1 MTVVGIGLLI
11 RWLAIGPDET
21 APLTVPVRRDTLD
34 ITVTERGELES
45 SHQVDSRCEVEGY
58 QNKIVSILPE
68 GNHVKKGELV
78 VTFDSDQLNRQFADQ
93 EVKFRTAEG
102 KAKSARGDLEV
113 ARNKAEGDIA
123 KAARDLQLA
132 RLDRDK
138 YPAEYKADYEEKR
151 GDIELAK
158 KELHEAIEK
167 LDHTKSQVKKGYE
180 APEQLRIKELDVARA
195 QYVVL
200 SKEAKLLV
208 LEKWTRQKTE
218 AELKGKADDAERD
231 LDRAKKSGAASI
243 EKGQSDLDAA
253 LVTARLEKTTLDRFK
268 RQVDRCKILAPE
280 DGILVYSHERYWDPS
295 MQIQPGAMCHYQQ
308 IVFTLPDLS
317 KMQVKVNIHE
327 AVVKKI
333 KPGQRASIRVD
344 ACPNIPLSGTVK
356 SVATLPQNETF
367 WNRTGVKE
375 FTTVVSVDSIPAEAA
390 LKPGMTTEVNIDV
403 ADIPDVLLVPVQAVS
418 DQGGK
423 HCAYVRGKRGIER
436 RDVLVGDNNEKFIE
450 IKSGLAENEAVT
462 LDARARVALEA
473 KAAETQLSHKPKASP
488 PTAPTATMPG
498 ATQAPAKAETGQGA
512 GRAR

>member
-1 MTVVGIGLLI
+1 MGLLI
-11 RWLAIGPDET
+11 RWLAIGPDEA

-45 SHQVDSRCEVEGY
+45 SHQVDARCEVEGY

-68 GNHVKKGELV
+68 GTHVKKGDLV
-78 VTFDSDQLNRQFADQ
+78 VTFDADQLNRQYADQ

-123 KAARDLQLA
+123 KAARDLELA

-158 KELHEAIEK
+158 KELHEAMEK

-218 AELKGKADDAERD
+218 AELRGKADDADRE
-231 LDRAKKSGAASI
+231 LIRAKKSGAASI
-243 EKGQSDLDAA
+243 EKAQSDLDAA
-253 LVTARLEKTTLDRFK
+253 LVTARLEKLTLDRCK
-268 RQVDRCKILAPE
+268 RQVDRCKIVAPE

-344 ACPNIPLSGTVK
+344 AYPNIPLSGTVK

-367 WNRTGVKE
+367 WSRTGVKE
-375 FTTVVSVDSIPAEAA
+375 FTTVVSVDNIPAEAA

-403 ADIPDVLLVPVQAVS
+403 AEIPNVLLVPVQAVS

-423 HCAYVRGKRGIER
+423 HCAYVSGKRGIVR
-436 RDVLVGDNNEKFIE
+436 RDVDVGDNNDKFIE
-450 IKSGLAENEAVT
+450 IRGGLAENEEVT

-473 KAAETQLSHKPKASP
+473 KAAETLPSHKPKASP
-488 PTAPTATMPG
+488 PQPAPTLTRASAP
-498 ATQAPAKAETGQGA
+498 PAKAETGTGA